1 MQRRAA
7 TTLHLALSVLGIVL
21 YVLFVL
27 PRWWVLTG
35 DFPDTLAIV
44 GRVAAGVPI
53 ALAAVPVM
61 LNLRQSIKPESG
73 IPELALRLRAW
84 SAVLHMVA
92 GVLIILTAIAE
103 IGISIDA
110 AGPWLFAVYGA
121 AAAIAVLGIA
131 AYYLSAVAEKPP
143 AAEKPAKPLKEKA
156 VKERTWKRGRKTG
169 DEVTAAESTTVP
181 DENADEN
188 IDDTIDTTVD
198 TAVDTAVD
206 ASSEDDV
213 TTADSAAA
221 LSDAAP
227 EVVET
232 EVTEIEAARLE
243 DEPTAADVAPEADG
257 GALRNKRPTGKS
269 RHRLPR

>member
-7 TTLHLALSVLGIVL
+7 TTLHLALSVVGVVL

-35 DFPDTLAIV
+35 DFPDTLATV

-61 LNLRQSIKPESG
+61 LNLRQSIKPELG
-73 IPELALRLRAW
+73 TPELALRLRAW
-84 SAVLHMVA
+84 SAVLHVVA
-92 GVLIILTAIAE
+92 GVVIILTAIAE
-103 IGISIDA
+103 IWISIDA

-143 AAEKPAKPLKEKA
+143 APEKPAKPPKEKR
-156 VKERTWKRGRKTG
+156 VKQRTRKRGPKTG
-169 DEVTAAESTTVP
+169 DEVSAAEPSTSP
-181 DENADEN
+181 DETVDE
-188 IDDTIDTTVD
+188 IIDTSVAAASED
-198 TAVDTAVD
+198 DATATDGAVD
-206 ASSEDDV
+206 ADD
-213 TTADSAAA
+213 AG
-221 LSDAAP
+221 SD
-227 EVVET
+227 VVET
-232 EVTEIEAARLE
+232 EADQLE
-243 DEPTAADVAPEADG
+243 DEPTAAGDAPEDAG
-257 GALRNKRPTGKS
+257 GTLRNKRPTGKS

>member
-35 DFPDTLAIV
+35 DFPDPLATV

-73 IPELALRLRAW
+73 TPELALRLRAW
-84 SAVLHMVA
+84 SAVLLVVA

-103 IGISIDA
+103 IWLGLDT

-131 AYYLSAVAEKPP
+131 AFYLSRVAEKPP
-143 AAEKPAKPLKEKA
+143 GEPKPPKASKPPKAPREKKEK
-156 VKERTWKRGRKTG
+156 RRKRGGKV
-169 DEVTAAESTTVP
+169 DETDIEEATKNALETTDEAVTISKAAVEDSDVIETVGTESDIAGT
-181 DENADEN
+181 
-188 IDDTIDTTVD
+188 
-198 TAVDTAVD
+198 
-206 ASSEDDV
+206 DV
-213 TTADSAAA
+213 VEAA
-221 LSDAAP
+221 LDETKATAPTESEGPAA
-227 EVVET
+227 
-232 EVTEIEAARLE
+232 
-243 DEPTAADVAPEADG
+243 G
-257 GALRNKRPTGKS
+257 GLRNKRPTGKK

>member
-7 TTLHLALSVLGIVL
+7 TTLHLALSVLGAIL

-35 DFPDTLAIV
+35 DFPGTLATV

-53 ALAAVPVM
+53 ALAAIPVV
-61 LNLRQSIKPESG
+61 LSLRQSIKPELG
-73 IPELALRLRAW
+73 TPELALRLRAW
-84 SAVLHMVA
+84 SAVLHVAA
-92 GVLIILTAIAE
+92 GVVIILTAIAE
-103 IGISIDA
+103 IWITSDT

-121 AAAIAVLGIA
+121 AAAIAVLAIA

-169 DEVTAAESTTVP
+169 DEVTAAESATVP
-181 DENADEN
+181 VEDVDEN
-188 IDDTIDTTVD
+188 IDDTIDTT
-198 TAVDTAVD
+198 VDTAVD

-221 LSDAAP
+221 VSDAAP

-232 EVTEIEAARLE
+232 EVTEIEAVRRA
-243 DEPTAADVAPEADG
+243 DESPAADVAPEADG

>member
-7 TTLHLALSVLGIVL
+7 TTLHLALSVVGIVL

-35 DFPDTLAIV
+35 DFPDTLATV

-61 LNLRQSIKPESG
+61 LNLRQSIKPELG
-73 IPELALRLRAW
+73 TPELALRLRAW
-84 SAVLHMVA
+84 SAVLHVVA
-92 GVLIILTAIAE
+92 GVVIILTAIAE
-103 IGISIDA
+103 IWISIDA

-143 AAEKPAKPLKEKA
+143 APEKPAKPPKEKA
-156 VKERTWKRGRKTG
+156 VKQRTWKRGRKTG
-169 DEVTAAESTTVP
+169 DGVAAAETSPAP
-181 DENADEN
+181 DENGDE
-188 IDDTIDTTVD
+188 TVSEAPDTT
-198 TAVDTAVD
+198 TEE
-206 ASSEDDV
+206 SSEDGA
-213 TTADSAAA
+213 TAADSAAVVG
-221 LSDAAP
+221 DAEP
-227 EVVET
+227 EVAET
-232 EVTEIEAARLE
+232 EAGPLE
-243 DEPTAADVAPEADG
+243 DETSAAVAESETAG

>member
-7 TTLHLALSVLGIVL
+7 TTLHLALSVVGIVL

-35 DFPDTLAIV
+35 DFPGTLATV

-53 ALAAVPVM
+53 ALAAIPVV
-61 LNLRQSIKPESG
+61 LSLRQSIKPELG
-73 IPELALRLRAW
+73 TPELALRLRAW
-84 SAVLHMVA
+84 SAVLHVAA
-92 GVLIILTAIAE
+92 GVVIILTAIAE

-143 AAEKPAKPLKEKA
+143 APGKPAKPPKEKR
-156 VKERTWKRGRKTG
+156 VKQRTRKRGKKTG
-169 DEVTAAESTTVP
+169 DV
-181 DENADEN
+181 DEN
-188 IDDTIDTTVD
+188 IDTIDTSVD
-198 TAVDTAVD
+198 TTAE
-206 ASSEDDV
+206 ASSEDDLT

-221 LSDAAP
+221 VSDAAADA
-227 EVVET
+227 VET
-232 EVTEIEAARLE
+232 DVETDVAEIEAAQLE
-243 DEPTAADVAPEADG
+243 DEPADAPVAPEAAG
-257 GALRNKRPTGKS
+257 GTLRNKRPTGKS

>member
-35 DFPDTLAIV
+35 DFPDTLAAV

-61 LNLRQSIKPESG
+61 LNLRQSIKPESDT
-73 IPELALRLRAW
+73 PELALRLRAW

-103 IGISIDA
+103 IWISIDA

-169 DEVTAAESTTVP
+169 DEVTAAEPTTVP
-181 DENADEN
+181 DENAD
-188 IDDTIDTTVD
+188 
-198 TAVDTAVD
+198 TAVDKTAE

-221 LSDAAP
+221 VNDVEP
-227 EVVET
+227 DVVET
-232 EVTEIEAARLE
+232 EVVQIEAARLE
-243 DEPTAADVAPEADG
+243 DESPDAAVAPETAD
-257 GALRNKRPTGKS
+257 GALRNKRPTGKT
-269 RHRLPR
+269 RRRLPR

>member
-7 TTLHLALSVLGIVL
+7 TTLHLALSVVGIVL

-35 DFPDTLAIV
+35 DFPDPLATV

-53 ALAAVPVM
+53 ALAAIPVV

-73 IPELALRLRAW
+73 TPELALRLRAW
-84 SAVLHMVA
+84 SAVLHVVA
-92 GVLIILTAIAE
+92 GILIILTAVTE

-121 AAAIAVLGIA
+121 AAAIAVLAIA

-143 AAEKPAKPLKEKA
+143 AAEKPAKPPREKA
-156 VKERTWKRGRKTG
+156 VKQRTWKRGRKTG
-169 DEVTAAESTTVP
+169 DEVTAAEASTVP
-181 DENADEN
+181 DEDVDEN
-188 IDDTIDTTVD
+188 IDDTI
-198 TAVDTAVD
+198 DTAVD
-206 ASSEDDV
+206 ASSEDDA
-213 TTADSAAA
+213 TAADSVAVV
-221 LSDAAP
+221 SDA
-227 EVVET
+227 ES
-232 EVTEIEAARLE
+232 EVTEIEVTEIEVVRLE
-243 DEPTAADVAPEADG
+243 DESPAAVVAPETDG

>member
-7 TTLHLALSVLGIVL
+7 TTLHLALSVVGIVL

-35 DFPDTLAIV
+35 DFPGTLATV

-53 ALAAVPVM
+53 ALAAIPVV
-61 LNLRQSIKPESG
+61 LSLRQSIKPELG
-73 IPELALRLRAW
+73 TPELALRLRAW
-84 SAVLHMVA
+84 SAVLHVAA
-92 GVLIILTAIAE
+92 GVVIILTAIAE
-103 IGISIDA
+103 IWITSDT

-143 AAEKPAKPLKEKA
+143 APGKPAKPPKEKR
-156 VKERTWKRGRKTG
+156 VKQRTRKRGKKTG
-169 DEVTAAESTTVP
+169 DV
-181 DENADEN
+181 DEN
-188 IDDTIDTTVD
+188 IDTIDTSVD
-198 TAVDTAVD
+198 TTAE
-206 ASSEDDV
+206 ASSEDDLT

-221 LSDAAP
+221 VSDAAADA
-227 EVVET
+227 VET
-232 EVTEIEAARLE
+232 DVAEIEAAQLE
-243 DEPTAADVAPEADG
+243 DEPADAPVAPEAAG
-257 GALRNKRPTGKS
+257 GTLRNKRPTGKS

>member
-7 TTLHLALSVLGIVL
+7 TTLHLALSVVGIVL

-35 DFPDTLAIV
+35 DFPDTLATV

-53 ALAAVPVM
+53 ALAAIPVV
-61 LNLRQSIKPESG
+61 LNLRQSIKPALG
-73 IPELALRLRAW
+73 TPEPALRLRAW
-84 SAVLHMVA
+84 SAVLHVVA
-92 GVLIILTAIAE
+92 GVVIILTAIAE
-103 IGISIDA
+103 IWISIDA

-143 AAEKPAKPLKEKA
+143 AAEKPAKPPKEKK
-156 VKERTWKRGRKTG
+156 VKERTRKRGRKTS
-169 DEVTAAESTTVP
+169 DEVTAAEHSTAP
-181 DENADEN
+181 DENVDEAVEE
-188 IDDTIDTTVD
+188 TVD
-198 TAVDTAVD
+198 D
-206 ASSEDDV
+206 AAEESSEDGA
-213 TTADSAAA
+213 TATDSA
-221 LSDAAP
+221 LEVSD
-227 EVVET
+227 VEPDVIDT
-232 EVTEIEAARLE
+232 EVTEIEAARIE
-243 DEPTAADVAPEADG
+243 DAPTAAADAPETVG

>member
-7 TTLHLALSVLGIVL
+7 TTLHLALSVLGAIL

-35 DFPDTLAIV
+35 DFPGTLATV

-53 ALAAVPVM
+53 ALAAIPVV
-61 LNLRQSIKPESG
+61 LSLRQSIKPELG
-73 IPELALRLRAW
+73 TPELALRLRAW
-84 SAVLHMVA
+84 SAVLHVAA
-92 GVLIILTAIAE
+92 GVVIILTAIAE

-143 AAEKPAKPLKEKA
+143 APGKPAKPPKEKR
-156 VKERTWKRGRKTG
+156 VKQRTRKRGKKTG
-169 DEVTAAESTTVP
+169 DV
-181 DENADEN
+181 DEN
-188 IDDTIDTTVD
+188 IDTIDTSVD
-198 TAVDTAVD
+198 TTAE
-206 ASSEDDV
+206 ASSEDDLT

-221 LSDAAP
+221 VSDAAADA
-227 EVVET
+227 VET
-232 EVTEIEAARLE
+232 DVAEIEAAQLE
-243 DEPTAADVAPEADG
+243 DEPADAPVAPEAAG
-257 GALRNKRPTGKS
+257 GTLRNKRPTGKS